1 MQQSETTVKTFPYC
15 FLATNNHMNSIG
27 PIRQIFNNY
36 GWRVKKLIAI
46 QCQKI
51 NISGKILILSP
62 HPDDEALGCG
72 GLIARMC
79 AANNPPHVAILTG
92 GGGSLRGRAE
102 TAEADVIKARRRL
115 TLDSAR
121 QLGLPKENIHFL
133 DFEDGSIGSRP
144 KTEIDRLGELI
155 DVIKPD
161 NILVPHSGEGWP
173 DHLAARE
180 IGIEIAP
187 PSTTVWEYCVWMWY
201 YNVWNLDWKN
211 AAVLRMSES
220 EHDAKLRAVDAY
232 VTPLAPCG
240 APWSGVL
247 PKPFLKANRSKTE
260 LYFRI
265 RP

>member
-1 MQQSETTVKTFPYC
+1 MHVRVLSL
-15 FLATNNHMNSIG
+15 LA
-27 PIRQIFNNY
+27 
-36 GWRVKKLIAI
+36 KKARG
-46 QCQKI
+46 I
-51 NISGKILILSP
+51 NLSDRILILAP
-62 HPDDEALGCG
+62 HPDDETLGCG
-72 GLIARMC
+72 GLIARLC

-102 TAEADVIKARRRL
+102 TPEADVIKARRKL

-121 QLGLPKENIHFL
+121 QLGLPEENIHFL

-144 KTEIDRLGELI
+144 ETEFIRLRKLI
-155 DVIKPD
+155 DILAPD
-161 NILVPHSGEGWP
+161 NILVPHRGEGWP

-180 IGIEIAP
+180 IGIELAP
-187 PSTTVWEYCVWMWY
+187 AFTTVWEYCVWMWY

-220 EHDAKLRAVDAY
+220 EHAAKLRAVDAY

-260 LYFRI
+260 LYFKI

>member
-1 MQQSETTVKTFPYC
+1 MISTIKDC
-15 FLATNNHMNSIG
+15 IRSI
-27 PIRQIFNNY
+27 R
-36 GWRVKKLIAI
+36 IAI
-46 QCQKI
+46 LHNRSEKRPHI
-51 NISGKILILSP
+51 NISGKVIIIVP
-62 HPDDEALGCG
+62 HPDDEAFGCG
-72 GLIARMC
+72 GLITRLC
-79 AANNPPHVAILTG
+79 AEKNPPHIALLTG
-92 GGGSLRGRAE
+92 GGGSLRGRSDISE
-102 TAEADVIKARRRL
+102 TDVVNARRKL

-121 QLGLPKENIHFL
+121 QLGLPEENILFF
-133 DFEDGSIGSRP
+133 DFKDGDIAARPESGMSRLRKMIED
-144 KTEIDRLGELI
+144 L
-155 DVIKPD
+155 KPD

-173 DHLAARE
+173 DHLTARE

-187 PSTTVWEYCVWMWY
+187 TRTAVWEYCVWMWY

-220 EHDAKLRAVDAY
+220 EHAAKQRAVDAY

-247 PKPFLKANRSKTE
+247 PKPFLKAHRSKTE